1 MKEPDIRKWHR
12 RIALVAAPLLMIQAV
27 SGIFLGVDWLL
38 GIHQRV
44 GETIEENIPSM
55 LRIWDIILVEI
66 HYGLGVGGMFYHI
79 LVGIVVLA
87 VTVSGIMI
95 LFKIRGRQ
103 KQQRNLKQQQDT
115 RS

>member
-12 RIALVAAPLLMIQAV
+12 RLAMVIGPLLLIQTV

-44 GETIEENIPSM
+44 GEVIEENIPE
-55 LRIWDIILVEI
+55 LLNLWDTILVEI

-79 LVGIVVLA
+79 LLGMGTLA
-87 VTVSGIMI
+87 VTISGIMI
-95 LFKIRGRQ
+95 YLKIRKRQ
-103 KQQRNLKQQQDT
+103 KQQTKLKQQQNV
-115 RS
+115 SS

>member
-1 MKEPDIRKWHR
+1 MKEPVIRKWHR
-12 RIALVAAPLLMIQAV
+12 RVAIVIVPLLIIQAV

-44 GETIEENIPSM
+44 GETIEKNIPSL
-55 LRIWDIILVEI
+55 LRLWDIVLIEI

-79 LVGIVVLA
+79 LLGVGVLG
-87 VTVSGIMI
+87 VTVSGVMI
-95 LFKIRGRQ
+95 FFKIRGRQ
-103 KQQRNLKQQQDT
+103 KQQMKPKQQDL

>member
-12 RIALVAAPLLMIQAV
+12 RLAIVIGPLLLIQAV

-44 GETIEENIPSM
+44 GETIEENIPA
-55 LRIWDIILVEI
+55 LLNLWDVILVEI

-79 LVGIVVLA
+79 LLGIGTLVV
-87 VTVSGIMI
+87 TISGIMI
-95 LFKIRGRQ
+95 LIKIRKRKKQQMKLKQ
-103 KQQRNLKQQQDT
+103 KQA
-115 RS
+115 

>member
-12 RIALVAAPLLMIQAV
+12 RVAIVVAPLLIIQAV

-44 GETIEENIPSM
+44 GETIEKNIPSLLRLWDMM
-55 LRIWDIILVEI
+55 LIEI

-79 LVGIVVLA
+79 LLGIGVLG
-87 VTVSGIMI
+87 VTVSGVMI
-95 LFKIRGRQ
+95 FFKIRGR
-103 KQQRNLKQQQDT
+103 KRQQMKLKRQQD
-115 RS
+115 